1 MKRIGKV
8 RKMALGNWMQAGIV
22 IDTKAGTVS
31 YGEDELIGKE
41 YKAELYKN
49 HVNIKEVKKE
59 GNLIAQIYGN
69 GGGYVDMISDFGIS
83 FWTIK
88 ANQNYH
94 TVWLIEAW
102 ESKKILV
109 AATGY
114 AFSGIQG
121 RYIGLSRKVKKK
133 FQKILKE
140 EEPQYADL
148 VDMKRVMQ
156 QNQGFWAAM
165 WDIPLGKRKKMER
178 ISIKRLFRDIYNS
191 IYLQYRIWQN
201 LLKSKRRNKK

>member
-1 MKRIGKV
+1 
-8 RKMALGNWMQAGIV
+8 MALSNWIQTGII
-22 IDTKAGTVS
+22 IDKKSGKVS
-31 YGEDELIGKE
+31 YGEEELIGKE
-41 YKAELYKN
+41 YKAEIYKN

-83 FWTIK
+83 FWTVK
-88 ANQNYH
+88 ANRNYH

-109 AATGY
+109 AVTGY

-140 EEPQYADL
+140 EEPKYADL
-148 VDMKRVMQ
+148 VDMKKVMQ
-156 QNQGFWAAM
+156 ENQGFWIM
-165 WDIPLGKRKKMER
+165 KDMPLGKKKK
-178 ISIKRLFRDIYNS
+178 IDKFSFKKFFRDIWS
-191 IYLQYRIWQN
+191 EMYLKYRVWEAR
-201 LLKSKRRNKK
+201 LKSNPKKQKVKE